1 MGACVP
7 VMIRR
12 SVWAPPY
19 TDDGAALKVLMMQCH
34 IKTENKCI
42 GDGGT
47 LLLKG
52 KGTPRSQAG
61 A

>member
-1 MGACVP
+1 
-7 VMIRR
+7 MIRR
-12 SVWAPPY
+12 SVWASPH
-19 TDDGAALKVLMMQCH
+19 TNDGTALKVLMQCH
-34 IKTENKCI
+34 IKTENRCV